1 MKELRDLK
9 KGKQPELLDFALPEI
24 EPGFKIEEWARLAS
38 WSEVSKADVAP
49 VDLQLFSV
57 LQVHLFAYQ

>member
-24 EPGFKIEEWARLAS
+24 EPDFKIEEWARPPLNT
-38 WSEVSKADVAP
+38 EVSTLTLFRI
-49 VDLQLFSV
+49 DL
-57 LQVHLFAYQ
+57 